1 MQLRRIS
8 DGATLLVQLNV
19 GQGWID
25 VREILDCLSP
35 RFPEDKLANWSS
47 NLVALL
53 GAPASLRADLAG
65 AAREVLPN
73 TSSET
78 GAIIIPFEPR
88 SYRDFM
94 LYERHAVDAARG
106 FVRCF
111 MPKFVPIVRTYEA
124 LTGRDFPKLK
134 PRPLWYHQPVYY
146 MGNHLAFVTD
156 GADVAI
162 PSYTRA
168 LDYELELGFVISH
181 SLFNAS
187 PEEGESAIG
196 GFVVL
201 NDFSARDV
209 QLEEMNSG
217 FGPQK
222 AKHFASAIS
231 NVVVTADEV
240 LPSWRSLKGYV
251 KINGHLVAEPTSES
265 PRWSLGEVLAH
276 ASRSERLYP
285 GEFFGTGTFPSGSG
299 IETGQF
305 LSEGDTVEIAIYGVG
320 SLTNRI
326 IAEKGVENEG
336 HRSVEAN

>member
-1 MQLRRIS
+1 MQLRRIW
-8 DGATLLVQLNV
+8 DGATLIIQLNV
-19 GQGWID
+19 GHGWID
-25 VREILDCLSP
+25 VREILTHLSP
-35 RFPEDKLANWSS
+35 RLPEDKLATWSS
-47 NLVALL
+47 NLVEFL
-53 GAPASLRADLAG
+53 GTPADLRTDLAG
-65 AAREVLPN
+65 TASELLPN
-73 TSSET
+73 SRET
-78 GAIIIPFEPR
+78 GAVVIPFEPR
-88 SYRDFM
+88 SFRDFM
-94 LYERHAVDAARG
+94 LYERHAIDAARG
-106 FVRCF
+106 FVRRF
-111 MPKFVPIVRTYEA
+111 MPRFAPIVRTYEA
-124 LTGRDFPKLK
+124 LTGSDFPQLK
-134 PRPLWYHQPVYY
+134 PKPLWYHRPVYY

-162 PSYTRA
+162 PSYTHA

-222 AKHFASAIS
+222 AKHFTSAIS

-240 LPSWRSLKGYV
+240 LPFWRSLKGYV
-251 KINGHLVAEPTSES
+251 KINGRFVAEPASES

-276 ASRSERLYP
+276 ASRSEHLYP
-285 GEFFGTGTFPSGSG
+285 GEFFGTGTFPGGSG
-299 IETGQF
+299 IEIGQF
-305 LSEGDTVEIAIYGVG
+305 LSEGETVEIGIRGVG

-326 IAEKGVENEG
+326 VAEKGVENEG
-336 HRSVEAN
+336 RRSVEAN

>member
-8 DGATLLVQLNV
+8 EGATPSVQLNI
-19 GQGWID
+19 GHGWID
-25 VREILDCLSP
+25 VREILARLSP
-35 RFPEDKLANWSS
+35 QVPEDKVANWSS

-53 GAPASLRADLAG
+53 GALPGLRADLAG
-65 AAREVLPN
+65 AARELPPN
-73 TSSET
+73 TSRET
-78 GAIIIPFEPR
+78 GAVIIPFEPR

-94 LYERHAVDAARG
+94 LYERHGVDAARG

-111 MPKFVPIVRTYEA
+111 MPKHVPIIRAYEA

-209 QLEEMNSG
+209 QLEEMDSG
-217 FGPQK
+217 FGPRK
-222 AKHFASAIS
+222 PSIS
-231 NVVVTADEV
+231 PV
-240 LPSWRSLKGYV
+240 LSQ
-251 KINGHLVAEPTSES
+251 TS
-265 PRWSLGEVLAH
+265 WSLRMRFSPPGA
-276 ASRSERLYP
+276 RL
-285 GEFFGTGTFPSGSG
+285 GGT
-299 IETGQF
+299 
-305 LSEGDTVEIAIYGVG
+305 
-320 SLTNRI
+320 
-326 IAEKGVENEG
+326 
-336 HRSVEAN
+336 